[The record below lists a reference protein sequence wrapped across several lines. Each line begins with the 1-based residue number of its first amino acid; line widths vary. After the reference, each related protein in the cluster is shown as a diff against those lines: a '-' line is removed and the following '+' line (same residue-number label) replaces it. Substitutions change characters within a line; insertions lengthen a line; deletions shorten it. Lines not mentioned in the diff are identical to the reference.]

1 MSRAGPLRVVA
12 FISQAAIAILLLL
25 PAVATGQ
32 DVTEPALKA
41 AYIYNFAKFTE
52 WSAEIPASDPLVMCV
67 LGDTA
72 VGEALERAVV
82 GRVIVGH
89 RIVTLPVVAAAPKR
103 ACHVLYVA
111 GVTVAQAGEMVADL
125 QDLPVLT
132 ISDIEGFTRVGGIA
146 QLFFE
151 HGQLRFRI
159 NLASTKRARIQISSR
174 LLIMARPND

>member
-1 MSRAGPLRVVA
+1 
-12 FISQAAIAILLLL
+12 
-25 PAVATGQ
+25 
-32 DVTEPALKA
+32 LKA

-52 WSAEIPASDPLVMCV
+52 WSADIPAADPLVMCV
-67 LGDTA
+67 LGDAA

-89 RIVTLPVVAAAPKR
+89 RIVTSMVAATASKR

-111 GVTVAQAGEMVADL
+111 GVTAAQAGELVADL
-125 QDLPVLT
+125 RDLPVLT
-132 ISDIEGFTRVGGIA
+132 ISDIEGFTKVGGIA
-146 QLFFE
+146 QLLFE

-159 NLASTKRARIQISSR
+159 DLASTKRARIQISSR

>member
-1 MSRAGPLRVVA
+1 MSRGPLGVA
-12 FISQAAIAILLLL
+12 FVSQAAIAILLLL
-25 PAVATGQ
+25 PAVAAGQ

-52 WSAEIPASDPLVMCV
+52 WSAEIPVTDPLMMCV
-67 LGDTA
+67 FGDAA

-82 GRVIVGH
+82 GRMILGH
-89 RIVTLPVVAAAPKR
+89 RIGTSRVAAAASKR
-103 ACHVLYVA
+103 PCHVLYIA
-111 GVTVAQAGEMVADL
+111 GVTAAQAGDMVAEV

>member
-1 MSRAGPLRVVA
+1 MSRAGALGVA
-12 FISQAAIAILLLL
+12 FISQAAIAIVMLL
-25 PAVATGQ
+25 PAVAAGQ

-52 WSAEIPASDPLVMCV
+52 WSADIPAADPLVMCV

-72 VGEALERAVV
+72 VSEALQRAVV
-82 GRVIVGH
+82 GRVVVGH
-89 RIVTLPVVAAAPKR
+89 RIVTMTVVAAAPKR

-111 GVTVAQAGEMVADL
+111 GVTASQAGEMVADL
-125 QDLPVLT
+125 QDSPVLT
-132 ISDIEGFTRVGGIA
+132 ISDIDGFTKVGGIA